1 MARTPE
7 QGGIMNGGPLD
18 GRIMAY
24 GGPVMPAI
32 DHKGKRIGS
41 YIWDED
47 HWEYDADGG
56 AETDSP
62 MSLYEGGD
70 E

>member
-7 QGGIMNGGPLD
+7 EGGMMVGGPLD

-24 GGPVMPAI
+24 GGPVMPCI
-32 DHKGKRIGS
+32 NDRGKRVGS

-47 HWEYDADGG
+47 HWEYDPDGG
-56 AETDSP
+56 DDTP
-62 MSLYEGGD
+62 MQLYEGGD
-70 E
+70 DVI

>member
-1 MARTPE
+1 
-7 QGGIMNGGPLD
+7 MNGGPLN

-32 DHKGKRIGS
+32 DKDGRRMGT
-41 YIWDED
+41 YVWDED
-47 HWEYDADGG
+47 HWEYDSDGSG
-56 AETDSP
+56 NGEFI
-62 MSLYEGGD
+62 SLNEWSSD